1 MMKYPSDQE
10 LENWILEL
18 EQEELYAPRHLK
30 EEILK
35 KATQPAELRQMA
47 GTAED
52 VKKMQLAECSGRSPE
67 HPQSSFFA
75 YTLKIV
81 AGMAAAI
88 LLTFVLPANNG
99 MDISRAKERM
109 ERMEVMADKRQ
120 EQLIEAYTLPDEE
133 ENGSRRRS
141 NFLSHIEAEAA
152 QLFEK
157 ADEVKELNIFWNK
170 NQGGN

>member
-1 MMKYPSDQE
+1 MKYPSDQE
-10 LENWILEL
+10 LQNWILEL

-35 KATQPAELRQMA
+35 KATQPAELKQMA

-52 VKKMQLAECSGRSPE
+52 VKKMQLPEGGGRNPE

-109 ERMEVMADKRQ
+109 ERMEIMADKKQ
-120 EQLIEAYTLPDEE
+120 EQLIEAYTLPVEAE
-133 ENGSRRRS
+133 GNGSRRRS
-141 NFLSHIEAEAA
+141 NFLSHIEAKAA

-157 ADEVKELNIFWNK
+157 ADEVKELSIFWNK